1 MSTYPLPQQEAAQ
14 SISPTTDAAVH
25 PEPNTGVNN
34 KKLGMWV
41 FLASECMLF
50 GTLIGTY
57 IVYVGQSVTG
67 PLPHDL
73 FDIPL
78 TTLFT
83 FVLLTSS
90 LTVVLADQAARQ
102 GNVGKLRLWL
112 AATVLLGLSF
122 LGFQAFEYSHFMEEG
137 LFLKTNLFGSTFYVL
152 TGFHGVHVSIGVIWF
167 LSLLISS
174 LRGNKRAV
182 NATNVELAGLYW
194 HFVDIVWI
202 VVFGV
207 VYLMSEIG

>member
-1 MSTYPLPQQEAAQ
+1 MSTYPLPQQEATQPA
-14 SISPTTDAAVH
+14 SPTMDTAVH
-25 PEPNTGVNN
+25 PEPNTGINS

-50 GTLIGTY
+50 GSLIGTY
-57 IVYVGQSVTG
+57 IVYVGQSITG
-67 PLPHDL
+67 PLPQDL
-73 FDIPL
+73 FNIPL

-90 LTVVLADQAARQ
+90 LTVVLADQAAKQ
-102 GNVGKLRLWL
+102 GNTGKMRLWL
-112 AATVLLGLSF
+112 AATVVLGLSF
-122 LGFQAFEYSHFMEEG
+122 LGFQVYEYSHFMAEG
-137 LFLKTNLFGSTFYVL
+137 LFLKTNLFGSTFYIL

-174 LRGNKRAV
+174 LRRNTRAV
-182 NATNVELAGLYW
+182 NGTNVELAGLYW

-207 VYLMSEIG
+207 VYLMAEI

>member
-1 MSTYPLPQQEAAQ
+1 MSTYPLPQEEAIQPA
-14 SISPTTDAAVH
+14 SPATDTAVH
-25 PEPNTGVNN
+25 PETNTGIDS

-50 GTLIGTY
+50 GSLLGTY

-67 PLPHDL
+67 PLPQDL
-73 FDIPL
+73 FNIPL

-90 LTVVLADQAARQ
+90 LTVVLADQAAKQ
-102 GNVGKLRLWL
+102 GNVSKMRLWL
-112 AATVLLGLSF
+112 GATVLLGLSF
-122 LGFQAFEYSHFMEEG
+122 LGFQVYEYSHFMEEG
-137 LFLKTNLFGSTFYVL
+137 LFLSSNLFGSTFYVL

-167 LSLLISS
+167 FSLLISS
-174 LRGNKRAV
+174 LRRNRRAV

-207 VYLMSEIG
+207 VYLMADI

>member
-1 MSTYPLPQQEAAQ
+1 MSTYPLPQQEAIQ
-14 SISPTTDAAVH
+14 PVSPTPDAAVH
-25 PEPNTGVNN
+25 PETNTGIDS

-50 GTLIGTY
+50 GSLLGTY
-57 IVYVGQSVTG
+57 IIYVGQSVTG
-67 PLPHDL
+67 PLPQDL
-73 FDIPL
+73 FNIPL

-90 LTVVLADQAARQ
+90 LTVVLADQAAKQ
-102 GNVGKLRLWL
+102 GNVRKMRTWL
-112 AATVLLGLSF
+112 AATVALGLSF
-122 LGFQAFEYSHFMEEG
+122 LGFQVYEYSHFMAEG
-137 LFLKTNLFGSTFYVL
+137 LFLKTNLFGSSFYVL

-167 LSLLISS
+167 FSLLISS
-174 LRGNKRAV
+174 LRKNRRAV

-202 VVFGV
+202 IVFGV
-207 VYLMSEIG
+207 VYLMADI